1 MENLSPYVTF
11 IGRVLLSL
19 MFVMAGANKLG
30 SYDATMQYIATS
42 AMPMPQLAY
51 VGAVAIELG
60 GGLAL
65 LIGFQARIAA
75 AALCL
80 FSLLAALFFHTNF
93 ADQVQMILFLK
104 NITIMGGMLLIVAHG
119 AGGFSLDNRRKA

>member
-1 MENLSPYVTF
+1 MENLSRYITF
-11 IGRVLLSL
+11 VGRVLLSL

-30 SYDATMQYIATS
+30 SHEATLQYIGTS
-42 AMPMPQLAY
+42 ALPLPELAY
-51 VGAVAIELG
+51 WGAVAIELG

-75 AALCL
+75 AALCV
-80 FSLLAALFFHTNF
+80 FALLAALFFHTNF

-119 AGGFSLDNRRKA
+119 AGGFSIDNRGKA

>member
-1 MENLSPYVTF
+1 MENLSRYITF
-11 IGRVLLSL
+11 VGRVLLSL

-30 SYDATMQYIATS
+30 SHEATLQYIGTS
-42 AMPMPQLAY
+42 ALPLPELAY
-51 VGAVAIELG
+51 WGAVAIELG

-119 AGGFSLDNRRKA
+119 AGGFSIDNRRKA

>member
-11 IGRVLLSL
+11 IGRVLLSV